1 MRYNIRRISLSR
13 VALVGCALG
22 WLAILPPAFCM
33 AGVVVILL
41 QRAQQALQQIQ
52 PFTLNIL
59 GQEVARIDWLEILH
73 LQPLVD
79 RLAQWSNHPI
89 LSFIVLTLTLTIIG
103 SVLVILI
110 GLLVSGAYNLLSRT
124 GWGLVVE
131 LSEEPLPPHTRS

>member
-13 VALVGCALG
+13 VAVVGCALA
-22 WLAILPPAFCM
+22 WLATLPPAFCM
-33 AGVVVILL
+33 SGIVVILL
-41 QRAQQALQQIQ
+41 LRVQQALQQLQ

-89 LSFIVLTLTLTIIG
+89 LSFIVFTLTLTIIG
-103 SVLVILI
+103 SVLIILI

-131 LSEEPLPPHTRS
+131 LSEEPPFDKRL

>member
-13 VALVGCALG
+13 VAIAGCALA
-22 WLAILPPAFCM
+22 WLATLPPAFCM

-41 QRAQQALQQIQ
+41 QRVQQALQQIQ

-59 GQEVARIDWLEILH
+59 GQEVARIDWLELLH

-79 RLAQWSNHPI
+79 RLAQWSNHPV
-89 LSFIVLTLTLTIIG
+89 LSFIILTLTLTMIG
-103 SVLVILI
+103 SILVILI

-131 LSEEPLPPHTRS
+131 LSEEPSPHTRS